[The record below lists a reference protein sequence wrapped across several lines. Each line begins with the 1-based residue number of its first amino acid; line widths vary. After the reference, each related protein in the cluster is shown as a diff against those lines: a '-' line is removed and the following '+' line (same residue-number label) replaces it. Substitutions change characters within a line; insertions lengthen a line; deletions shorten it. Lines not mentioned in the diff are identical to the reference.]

1 MADITEVDYIWKNG
15 ELVPWAEATCHVL
28 SHSLHYGSGVFE
40 GIRCYKVTDEDKSFV
55 FRLRDHMER
64 LHRSCKI
71 AQIELPYSVD
81 ELMDATLEVIRAN
94 KLPACYIRPLVY
106 RGYGVM
112 GVDPTGAPVDV
123 VIAVWPWDAY
133 LGADALENG
142 VAMVHQE
149 LNQAL
154 TRSVMDNLWL
164 GRYPKVAGLM
174 VSESV
179 MRKRTREIFEELDVH
194 VDPKAIMST
203 LPVSQRQMVEI
214 AKAVSYN
221 AKIIV
226 FDEPTSSLTEAE
238 VEHLFRIINMLKER
252 GCGIIYI
259 SHKMDEILR
268 ISDEVTIM
276 RDGQWVAT
284 RHAKDLTMEEI
295 IKLMV
300 GRELTNRFP
309 PKDNKPGEVIL
320 EVEHLAGK
328 YTRLK
333 DASFQLRKG
342 EVLGIAGLD
351 GSGRTEV
358 LENLFGA
365 MTKESG
371 TIRLHGKEIKNKTP
385 REAIKNGFAL
395 LTEERRATGI
405 FGIRDI
411 RDNTVISN
419 LKSYLMGHICL
430 SDKKMREDTDWS
442 IQAMHIK
449 TPSQSTQIRSLSGGN
464 QQKVIIGR
472 WLLTK
477 PEVLLL
483 DEPTR
488 GIDVGAKYEIYQLI
502 LDLAKE
508 EKGVIMVSSEMPE
521 LLGICDRILVMSGG
535 VLAGEVDARNTS
547 QEEILTLAA
556 KYV

>member
-1 MADITEVDYIWKNG
+1 MAQTALLEMRGICKEFPGVKALDQVNLTVRPGTVHALMGENGAGKSTLMKCLFGIYYRDAGTITLDGKEIN
-15 ELVPWAEATCHVL
+15 
-28 SHSLHYGSGVFE
+28 F
-40 GIRCYKVTDEDKSFV
+40 KSSK
-55 FRLRDHMER
+55 E
-64 LHRSCKI
+64 
-71 AQIELPYSVD
+71 
-81 ELMDATLEVIRAN
+81 
-94 KLPACYIRPLVY
+94 
-106 RGYGVM
+106 
-112 GVDPTGAPVDV
+112 
-123 VIAVWPWDAY
+123 
-133 LGADALENG
+133 ALENG

-154 TRSVMDNLWL
+154 TRTVNDNLWL
-164 GRYPKVAGLM
+164 GRYPKVGGVM
-174 VSESV
+174 VSERL
-179 MRKRTREIFEELDVH
+179 MNQRTQEIFESLNVS
-194 VDPKAIMST
+194 VNPKAVMST

-221 AKIIV
+221 SKIIV
-226 FDEPTSSLTEAE
+226 FDEPTSSLTETE
-238 VEHLFRIINMLKER
+238 VEHLFRIIDMLKKK

-268 ISDEVTIM
+268 ISDDITIM
-276 RDGQWVAT
+276 RDGTWVAT
-284 RHAKDLTMEEI
+284 RPAQDLSMDEI

-309 PKDNKPGEVIL
+309 PKTNTPGEVIL
-320 EVEHLAGK
+320 DVQHMAGK

-333 DASFQLRKG
+333 DATFQLRKG

-358 LENLFGA
+358 LENLFGV
-365 MTKESG
+365 MTRQGGSI
-371 TIRLHGKEIKNKTP
+371 TLHGKEIQNRTP
-385 REAIKNGFAL
+385 RESIKNGFAL

-411 RDNTVISN
+411 RENTVISS
-419 LKSYLMGHICL
+419 LKDYLRSGVYL
-430 SDKKMREDTDWS
+430 SNKQMAEKTQWAIE
-442 IQAMHIK
+442 AMHIK
-449 TPSQSTQIRSLSGGN
+449 TPSQKTQIRSLSGGN

-502 LDLAKE
+502 IDLANE
-508 EKGVIMVSSEMPE
+508 GKGVIMVSSEMPE
-521 LLGICDRILVMSGG
+521 LLGVCDRILVMSGG
-535 VLAGEVDARNTS
+535 QVAGEVDAKTTS

>member
-1 MADITEVDYIWKNG
+1 MGENGAGKSTLMKCLFGIYAKDSGTITLDGKEV
-15 ELVPWAEATCHVL
+15 
-28 SHSLHYGSGVFE
+28 SF
-40 GIRCYKVTDEDKSFV
+40 KSSK
-55 FRLRDHMER
+55 E
-64 LHRSCKI
+64 
-71 AQIELPYSVD
+71 
-81 ELMDATLEVIRAN
+81 
-94 KLPACYIRPLVY
+94 
-106 RGYGVM
+106 
-112 GVDPTGAPVDV
+112 
-123 VIAVWPWDAY
+123 
-133 LGADALENG
+133 ALENG

-154 TRSVMDNLWL
+154 TRSVTDNLWL
-164 GRYPKVAGLM
+164 GRYPKVGGIM
-174 VSESV
+174 VSEGI
-179 MRKRTREIFEELDVH
+179 MRRRTQEIFEELDVH
-194 VDPKAIMST
+194 VDPRAIMST

-214 AKAVSYN
+214 AKAVSYDS
-221 AKIIV
+221 KVIV
-226 FDEPTSSLTEAE
+226 FDEPTSSLTEVE
-238 VEHLFRIINMLKER
+238 VEHLFRIINMLRSK

-259 SHKMDEILR
+259 SHKMEEILR
-268 ISDEVTIM
+268 ISDDVTIM

-284 RHAKDLTMEEI
+284 RPAKELTMDEI
-295 IKLMV
+295 IRLM
-300 GRELTNRFP
+300 TNRFP
-309 PKDNKPGEVIL
+309 PKDNVPGDVIL
-320 EVEHLAGK
+320 EVENLSGK
-328 YTRLK
+328 YTRLQE
-333 DASFQLRKG
+333 ASFQLHKG
-342 EVLGIAGLD
+342 EILGIAGLD

-365 MTKESG
+365 MTKGSG
-371 TIRLHGKEIKNKTP
+371 TIRLHGREIRNRTP
-385 REAIKNGFAL
+385 RESIKNGFAL

-419 LKSYLMGHICL
+419 LKNYLMGGICL
-430 SDKKMREDTDWS
+430 SDKKMKADTDWA
-442 IQAMHIK
+442 IQAMRIK

-502 LDLAKE
+502 IELAKE
-508 EKGVIMVSSEMPE
+508 GKGVIMVSSEMPE
-521 LLGICDRILVMSGG
+521 LLGVCDRILVMSGG
-535 VLAGEVDARNTS
+535 RLAGEVDAKATS